1 MLIGASDMLQE
12 TECSGSLVMKMSASK
27 DLITVGDQ
35 LSDQEVLGKHKALSH
50 TLSLKSILGKSGLLG
65 GFGLCGFGDRT
76 TTTPLFTSLIFT
88 NGLLPQKQSLKHRV
102 NTEGKVLKNFP
113 CLNWPQCITFYF
125 KTFYFKF
132 PRRGGDAATS
142 RTSGITVAFEQRRRQ
157 NNGFY
162 QRGPAAGKR
171 SISKASRHP

>member
-1 MLIGASDMLQE
+1 MLQE

-65 GFGLCGFGDRT
+65 GFGLCGFWRHDDD
-76 TTTPLFTSLIFT
+76 PIVY
-88 NGLLPQKQSLKHRV
+88 LPDIYQWSVASKAITKTHPRV

-113 CLNWPQCITFYF
+113 CLNWPQCTFYF
-125 KTFYFKF
+125 KTFYLI
-132 PRRGGDAATS
+132 P
-142 RTSGITVAFEQRRRQ
+142 
-157 NNGFY
+157 
-162 QRGPAAGKR
+162 
-171 SISKASRHP
+171 